1 MGKPCTM
8 TTMTSLAPNP
18 ISKRT
23 VQYHECEGALS
34 NADLIGLGDRAMA
47 ALAAAKAGAEVQ
59 LLSVNAD
66 VIRPIAQ
73 AGRVEIVTE
82 ITRASRTVI
91 FVSAQIR
98 QGDQAMMTLTALYKT
113 AASK

>member
-1 MGKPCTM
+1 
-8 TTMTSLAPNP
+8 MTSPVSNP
-18 ISKRT
+18 ISDRA
-23 VQYHECEGALS
+23 VQYHDGASVHS
-34 NADLIGLGDRAMA
+34 NAGLIGLGDQAMA
-47 ALAAAKAGAEVQ
+47 ELAKAKTGAEVQ

-66 VIRPIAQ
+66 IIRPIAQ
-73 AGRVEIVTE
+73 AGRLEIVTE

-91 FVSAQIR
+91 FVSAQIK

>member
-1 MGKPCTM
+1 MS
-8 TTMTSLAPNP
+8 TMTSPAPTP
-18 ISKRT
+18 LSDRT
-23 VQYHECEGALS
+23 VQFHECTGLLS
-34 NADLIGLGDRAMA
+34 NGDLIGLGDGAMA
-47 ALAAAKAGAEVQ
+47 ALAKAKSGADVQ

-66 VIRPIAQ
+66 IIRPIAQ
-73 AGRVEIVTE
+73 AGRLEIVTE

-91 FVSAQIR
+91 FVSAQIK